1 MAIEAPRYPG
11 AKPSRQKQDHC
22 RKQSDDH
29 RSRRQF
35 FQDSLLRQVDLTH
48 LVRMFL
54 SRNSVVDVAMF
65 LMRMFRRGRLMI
77 VSMRVQPR
85 ALDKHQGDSQVGYPE
100 DFRERG

>member
-1 MAIEAPRYPG
+1 
-11 AKPSRQKQDHC
+11 
-22 RKQSDDH
+22 
-29 RSRRQF
+29 
-35 FQDSLLRQVDLTH
+35 
-48 LVRMFL
+48 MFL

>member
-1 MAIEAPRYPG
+1 
-11 AKPSRQKQDHC
+11 
-22 RKQSDDH
+22 
-29 RSRRQF
+29 
-35 FQDSLLRQVDLTH
+35 
-48 LVRMFL
+48 MFL

-77 VSMRVQPR
+77 VSMHVQPR